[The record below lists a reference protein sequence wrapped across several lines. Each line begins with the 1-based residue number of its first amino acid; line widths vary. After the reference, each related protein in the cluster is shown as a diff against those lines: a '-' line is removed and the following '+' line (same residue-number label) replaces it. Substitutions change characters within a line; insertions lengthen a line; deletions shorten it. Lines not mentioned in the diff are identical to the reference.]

1 MRKVCIA
8 GNWKMNMGPTEGAAF
23 ATALKDSLTHV
34 DKNVTVVV
42 APPFITIPSVVS
54 ALKGSSIKVASQ
66 NMSDQIS
73 GAFTGEVSADMLKDA
88 GVTYVILGH
97 SERRAI
103 YHEDDAFINRKVHL
117 ALNKGLEVILCV
129 GETLSERENGQL
141 EAVLERQVVEGL
153 KGVSEKE
160 MTNVII
166 AYEPVWA
173 IGTGKTATGDDANN
187 AHAFIRNLVAKV
199 MSESVANSLIIQYGG
214 SVKPSN
220 VASLMAMEHIDGAL
234 VGGASLS
241 VDQFKPIVQ
250 YKD

>member
-8 GNWKMNMGPTEGAAF
+8 GNWKMNMTPSEGAAF
-23 ATALKDSLTHV
+23 ATELRQSLNV
-34 DKNVTVVV
+34 KDKNVTVVV
-42 APPFITIPSVVS
+42 APPFITIPSVVN
-54 ALKGSSIKVASQ
+54 AVKGSNIFVASQ
-66 NMSDQIS
+66 NMSDQEK
-73 GAFTGEVSADMLKDA
+73 GAFTGEISPDMLLDA

-97 SERRAI
+97 SERRAL
-103 YHEDDAFINRKVHL
+103 YNEDDAFINRKVHL
-117 ALNKGLEVILCV
+117 ALKKGLKVILCV
-129 GETLSERENGQL
+129 GETLEEREGGQL

-153 KGVSEKE
+153 KDVSVDSMEHI
-160 MTNVII
+160 II

-187 AHAFIRNLVAKV
+187 AHAFIRSLVAKV
-199 MSESVANSLIIQYGG
+199 MNETVANSLIIQYGG

-241 VDQFKPIVQ
+241 VDLFKPIVQ
-250 YKD
+250 YND

>member
-8 GNWKMNMGPTEGAAF
+8 GNWKMNMSPSEGAAF
-23 ATALKDSLTHV
+23 ATELKNSLTHS
-34 DKNVTVVV
+34 DSNVTVVV
-42 APPFITIPSVVS
+42 APPFITIPSVV
-54 ALKGSSIKVASQ
+54 AAVKGSNIFVASQ
-66 NMSDQIS
+66 NMSDQEK
-73 GAFTGEVSADMLKDA
+73 GAFTGEISPDMLLDA

-103 YHEDDAFINRKVHL
+103 YNENDAFINRKVHL
-117 ALNKGLEVILCV
+117 ALKKGLKVILCV
-129 GETLSERENGQL
+129 GETLEEREGGHL
-141 EAVLERQVVEGL
+141 ETVLERQVVEGL
-153 KGVSEKE
+153 KDVSENSMKDI
-160 MTNVII
+160 II

-187 AHAFIRNLVAKV
+187 AHAFIRSLVKKV
-199 MSESVANSLIIQYGG
+199 MNETVANSLIIQYGG
-214 SVKPSN
+214 SVKASN

-250 YKD
+250 YND